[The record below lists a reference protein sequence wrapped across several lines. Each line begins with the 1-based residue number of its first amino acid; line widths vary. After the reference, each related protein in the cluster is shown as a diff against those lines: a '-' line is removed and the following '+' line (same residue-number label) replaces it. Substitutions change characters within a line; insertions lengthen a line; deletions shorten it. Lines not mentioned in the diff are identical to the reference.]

1 MTLEELADVTQD
13 AADVAWATWQRI
25 TKIADLLRGAA
36 DAQQADKN
44 PEQKDAV
51 ERANYKSTITANFI
65 WNPIRDALEKP
76 E

>member
-36 DAQQADKN
+36 DAQQADK
-44 PEQKDAV
+44 
-51 ERANYKSTITANFI
+51 
-65 WNPIRDALEKP
+65 KP
-76 E
+76 EAEVTWRQALGDDLRGDA